1 MKKMYEM
8 PKVKI
13 LKLSVKDVIVTSGVT
28 DQGSSTTGDVVDF
41 DEMFPNF

>member
-13 LKLSVKDVIVTSGVT
+13 IKVSVKDVIVTSGVI